1 MIEGILK
8 GLVQWIYGLFLD
20 LLAYCAN
27 ALLGVMSTDLTFFEN
42 SVPIVPSLYQIFV
55 AVGWGLLIGNMA
67 FQSMKAMFAGF
78 GIETESPYIL
88 MLRTFLFGTLLIF
101 SKDIC
106 DIGLSI
112 SKNVI
117 DLLGIPDSVTLT
129 MPTESFFTGD
139 ASWLLVIII
148 GFILGFQLIKL
159 FFEIAERYVV
169 VAVLTLLM
177 PIGLAMGGSK
187 STKDICSG
195 YVRMYA
201 SMLVLMVT
209 NVLFLKLILS
219 ALAAM
224 PSGVMVLPWCLLVVG
239 LAKTA
244 RKTDS
249 IISRIGMNP
258 AMTGDPLGR
267 GRGLMTALIVTRTI
281 MAATK
286 SGGRGR
292 SATPNTNQGNSNG
305 GNNTSYTNNNSSFNP
320 KGSGNMGGSNVY
332 GGGTNTVNRGN
343 VNNSSF
349 NSGNVNSQSNSS
361 NNMNGGGF
369 NNSSVNGGVFSNSN
383 VNNQGA
389 YHNNASQAG
398 YSFGG
403 NNAQAHSTASSRFGA
418 ANYNSVNQS
427 GKGFSNTTIGGA
439 GTGKRI
445 NTNRFGIQKDNAN
458 TGASVGAKGEVGV
471 QQGGT
476 NQIIQKSETAVNAP
490 TIGNRNNRF
499 GSSNGGVIKH
509 NPNPIK
515 QTGKDVVT
523 RTQGGKAQNTFN
535 RGNSPQNTVSR
546 VNTPQNM
553 RIQSNRKRFG
563 NGHFRRIKDDDIL
576 ISRDDDNDV

>member
-27 ALLGVMSTDLTFFEN
+27 ALLGVMSTDLTFFES
-42 SVPIVPSLYQIFV
+42 SVPIVPSLYQLFV

-117 DLLGIPDSVTLT
+117 ELLGIPDSVTLT

-224 PSGVMVLPWCLLVVG
+224 PSGVMVLPWCLLIVG

-249 IISRIGMNP
+249 IISKIGMNP

-267 GRGLMTALIVTRTI
+267 GRGLMTALLVTRTI
-281 MAATK
+281 MAATRNG
-286 SGGRGR
+286 SRGR
-292 SATPNTNQGNSNG
+292 TSTPNTNQGNNNG
-305 GNNTSYTNNNSSFNP
+305 GSNTSYTNNNSSFNP
-320 KGSGNMGGSNVY
+320 KGSGNMGGNNVY
-332 GGGTNTVNRGN
+332 GGGTNNVNRGN

-349 NSGNVNSQSNSS
+349 NSGNVNAQSNSS

-369 NNSSVNGGVFSNSN
+369 NSSN
-383 VNNQGA
+383 VNNQGV

-403 NNAQAHSTASSRFGA
+403 NNTQAHSTASSRFGA

-476 NQIIQKSETAVNAP
+476 NQIIQKSETPVNSPAM
-490 TIGNRNNRF
+490 GSRNNRF
-499 GSSNGGVIKH
+499 GSNGGVIKH
-509 NPNPIK
+509 NPNTMK
-515 QTGKDVVT
+515 QSSKDVVN
-523 RTQGGKAQNTFN
+523 RTESGKV
-535 RGNSPQNTVSR
+535 QNTVTRANTPHNTVNR
-546 VNTPQNM
+546 VNTPRNIQS
-553 RIQSNRKRFG
+553 QSNRTRFG

>member
-27 ALLGVMSTDLTFFEN
+27 ALLGVMSTDLSFFEN

-129 MPTESFFTGD
+129 MPTEAYFTGSS
-139 ASWLLVIII
+139 SWLLVIII

-195 YVRMYA
+195 YIRMYA

-224 PSGVMVLPWCLLVVG
+224 PSDVMVLPWCLLIVG

-249 IISRIGMNP
+249 MISRIGMNP

-267 GRGLMTALIVTRTI
+267 GRGLMTALLVTRTV
-281 MAATK
+281 MAATRN
-286 SGGRGR
+286 GGRGTTV
-292 SATPNTNQGNSNG
+292 TPNTNQSNSNG
-305 GNNTSYTNNNSSFNP
+305 GNNSSYNNNKSSFNQ
-320 KGSGNMGGSNVY
+320 KGNMGGTNVY
-332 GGGTNTVNRGN
+332 GGGTNNVNRGKA
-343 VNNSSF
+343 NNSSF

-361 NNMNGGGF
+361 NNMNSGGF
-369 NNSSVNGGVFSNSN
+369 NSSN

-389 YHNNASQAG
+389 YHNNASQTG
-398 YSFGG
+398 YSFNG
-403 NNAQAHSTASSRFGA
+403 NNAQSYSNTSSRFGA
-418 ANYNSVNQS
+418 ANYSSLNQS

-445 NTNRFGIQKDNAN
+445 NTNRFGIQKDNVNA
-458 TGASVGAKGEVGV
+458 GASVGAKGEVGV

-476 NQIIQKSETAVNAP
+476 NPIIQKSETAVN
-490 TIGNRNNRF
+490 THTMGNRNNRF

-509 NPNPIK
+509 NSNPMK

-523 RTQGGKAQNTFN
+523 PKRGGKVQNTVGHVN
-535 RGNSPQNTVSR
+535 KPQNTVNATR
-546 VNTPQNM
+546 N
-553 RIQSNRKRFG
+553 IQTQFNRKRFG
-563 NGHFRRIKDDDIL
+563 NGHFRRMKDDDIL